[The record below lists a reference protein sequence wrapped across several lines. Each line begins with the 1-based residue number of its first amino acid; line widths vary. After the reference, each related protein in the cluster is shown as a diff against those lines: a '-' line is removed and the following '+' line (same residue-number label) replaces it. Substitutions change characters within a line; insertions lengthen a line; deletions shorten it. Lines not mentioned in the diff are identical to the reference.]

1 MKPMNK
7 TLYKFY
13 LDQRIQPTYA
23 DFCSEEE
30 LNNYTLIRKNVF
42 YRLMFLH
49 TFFRDKKILEFGPD
63 TGENS
68 LVFARW
74 GAQLTLVEPNLEAH
88 SYIRKYFSKFKLGSY
103 LNDIAATDLLEF
115 SPQQKFD
122 VVDAEGFI
130 YSIKPNSSWIKKV
143 GKCLNY
149 DGFLIISYME
159 LYGGFI
165 ELLTK
170 AIFHR
175 VTSEKNYPADLETA
189 KQLFL
194 SKWNRIKHS
203 RKIESWFM
211 DVIENPFVRMKYFID
226 SVELLDDMFN
236 EGFRLYSSW
245 PNYKDLHNV
254 NWIKAPLVNEDDL
267 KTSMSFIEQS
277 RLSYFLG
284 RKCFLTNLAC
294 RELSYN
300 LLQLIKITDGLIDTW
315 TQEDCLAA
323 IEHVESIEKYLNQL
337 YQKSCNGDL
346 SGVTKNLTMIKSIFR
361 FMTYD
366 DVGTLVEFCRNDD
379 IFSSSWG
386 VPAHYAIFQR
396 TKLSK

>member
-1 MKPMNK
+1 MNK
-7 TLYKFY
+7 TLYQFY

-30 LNNYTLIRKNVF
+30 LKDYTLIRKNIF

-88 SYIRKYFSKFKLGSY
+88 AYISKYFSKFKLDCY
-103 LNDIAATDLLEF
+103 LNDIAHTDLMEF
-115 SPQQKFD
+115 TPEQRFD

-175 VTSEKNYPADLETA
+175 VTSEKKYPDGLETA
-189 KQLFL
+189 KKLFL
-194 SKWNRIKHS
+194 SKWNRIQHT

-211 DVIENPFVRMKYFID
+211 DVIQNPFVRMKYFID
-226 SVELLDDMFN
+226 SAELLDDMFN
-236 EGFRLYSSW
+236 EEFRLYSSW
-245 PNYKDLHNV
+245 PNYKDLHNI
-254 NWIKAPLVNEDDL
+254 NWIKAPLANENDL
-267 KTSMSFIEQS
+267 QTSMSFIEQS

-284 RKCFLTNLAC
+284 YKCFLTNITC

-300 LLQLIKITDGLIDTW
+300 LLELIKITDRLIDVW
-315 TQEDCLAA
+315 RQEDCLTA
-323 IEHVESIEKYLNQL
+323 IEHVKSIEKYLNKSH
-337 YQKSCNGDL
+337 QKIYNSDFNV
-346 SGVTKNLTMIKSIFR
+346 VTKKLSMIKSIFKL
-361 FMTYD
+361 MSHD
-366 DVGTLVEFCRNDD
+366 NVDTLVEFCQKDD